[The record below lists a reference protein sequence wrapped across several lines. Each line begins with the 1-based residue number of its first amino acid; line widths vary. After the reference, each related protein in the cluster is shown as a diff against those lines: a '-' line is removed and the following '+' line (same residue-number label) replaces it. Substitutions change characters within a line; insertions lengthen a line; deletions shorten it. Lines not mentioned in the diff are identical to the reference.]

1 MKNRLRV
8 YDGGIDSHIPRLDN
22 MMFETEDMEGHEE
35 ISNSLTEEDDIKKH
49 IQWTNW
55 IGRSSLY
62 DV

>member
-49 IQWTNW
+49 IQ
-55 IGRSSLY
+55 
-62 DV
+62 